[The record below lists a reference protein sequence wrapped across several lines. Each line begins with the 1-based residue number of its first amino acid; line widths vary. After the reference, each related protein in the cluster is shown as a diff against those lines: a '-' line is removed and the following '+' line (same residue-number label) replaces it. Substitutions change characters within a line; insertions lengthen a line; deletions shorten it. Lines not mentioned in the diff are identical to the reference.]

1 MQLPDT
7 ITDSTKLSCIEGV
20 HAASASN
27 PQTSGSSLAPHCNST
42 TLVSEKL
49 YLAIQKT
56 EKGRD
61 SIEHLTNMKLTHY
74 LDKLQ
79 RSVPSADAQLLN
91 YVSITEMRNKLWWQ
105 IQRDELGRV
114 TLTAFKSWI
123 TKHEPLYLQGFELA
137 LKLHLQPKQVLVSEA
152 DLLPH
157 LINLIFS
164 RLCVNLSRKFL
175 QPREMRLIL
184 LNNVGAQNLA
194 TLYPLLLEYSG
205 LEDADIPDDA
215 TNSDLTIEGMMLCT
229 EFVTDLETY
238 FHKKTDVELGTVDH
252 DLERQLAMNAS
263 LNWFSESQDDVD
275 ARRFALFARQSQK
288 GVVSENNTK
297 QQSHADESSSED
309 SDEPEPT
316 KIKEFDLKSYS
327 ATTEMRDLMKTA
339 TAKPVLVKLL
349 PADAKNR
356 KPDVSNLTSK
366 PANIPIGSLSSDET
380 IATGLQMHKKIEW
393 EQALYAYSEF
403 CQRNSCS
410 SLRFLVEHGMT
421 TKCQGSAQ
429 QISALGFQSM
439 NVLFSVSLFC
449 ECVRMS

>member
-1 MQLPDT
+1 M
-7 ITDSTKLSCIEGV
+7 
-20 HAASASN
+20 H
-27 PQTSGSSLAPHCNST
+27 
-42 TLVSEKL
+42 
-49 YLAIQKT
+49 
-56 EKGRD
+56 
-61 SIEHLTNMKLTHY
+61 
-74 LDKLQ
+74 
-79 RSVPSADAQLLN
+79 
-91 YVSITEMRNKLWWQ
+91 
-105 IQRDELGRV
+105 
-114 TLTAFKSWI
+114 
-123 TKHEPLYLQGFELA
+123 
-137 LKLHLQPKQVLVSEA
+137 
-152 DLLPH
+152 
-157 LINLIFS
+157 
-164 RLCVNLSRKFL
+164 
-175 QPREMRLIL
+175 LIL

-205 LEDADIPDDA
+205 LEDADIPDDE
-215 TNSDLTIEGMMLCT
+215 THSDLTIEGMMLCT

-238 FHKKTDVELGTVDH
+238 FHKKTDIELGTVDH
-252 DLERQLAMNAS
+252 ELERQLAMNAS

-297 QQSHADESSSED
+297 QQSQADESSSED

-339 TAKPVLVKLL
+339 TAKPVSVKLL
-349 PADAKNR
+349 PSDVKNR
-356 KPDVSNLTSK
+356 KPDVSKLTSK
-366 PANIPIGSLSSDET
+366 PENIPIGSLSSDDI

-403 CQRNSCS
+403 CQRHSCS

-449 ECVRMS
+449 